1 VNQDRPVITPEA
13 LSVYAEYE
21 RQITIRHLRVGCWLV
36 IFLMPAGVILDHYV
50 YPDHSDFFFRLR
62 LACSALEGLLW
73 GFLFTRLGQRWH
85 RLVGLAVAMLPVF
98 FISWM
103 IYETREPSSPYYAGL
118 NLILLAIAF
127 ILRWDVGLSLAA
139 IVLVLAMYLGACFAR
154 GPIPDPEWRLV
165 CNNLYF
171 LLLTGIIVI
180 SGSRIHR
187 RLRSREFKLR
197 YELDRNR
204 EELEKTNQKLVE
216 MDQIKSRFFANIS
229 HELRTPLT
237 LLVAP
242 LETLQHQR
250 ARLSE
255 EETAEL
261 LGGMHSNAM
270 RLLKLINDLL
280 ELVRLDSG
288 VMQVQREPVELAA
301 FIRGLASAARQ
312 VADNRRLKLET
323 AIDPAIGR
331 IMVDRD
337 KLEKVILNLQFNA
350 LKFTP
355 AGGRVD
361 ITAVPEGNQ
370 VVIRVKDTGMGIA
383 AKNLPNVFSRFWQAD
398 TSARRKYQG
407 VGIGLALVKELT
419 EIQEGSVSVESE
431 EGKGTTFTVRLP
443 LIPAGEALPSR
454 PGSVE
459 SQPSSGVAPAA
470 AGPGVNAEWLANLYR
485 RAEMLPATAQAH
497 KVLKQRE
504 AVRGDARPTLLIADD
519 EPDMLR
525 FLKLQLQVHYQVLEA
540 ADGQQALD
548 EANRSLPDL
557 ILLDMMMPEKD
568 GLQVCRELRQ
578 RTATRSIPV
587 LLLTARADDETKMA
601 ALSAGA
607 SDFLPKPFSTTE
619 LHVRVRN
626 LVDSYQFQRKLA
638 HQNELL
644 ENTIEQLK
652 ETEIQL
658 VQSEKLA
665 SLGRMSAGII
675 HEINNPLNYAK
686 TGLYTLRQQALDLP
700 AGQRG
705 SVESLLGDVED
716 GLNRVMKIVLE
727 LGPFARQHPEA
738 FDSCDLSQLAETAWH
753 MTSHEFK
760 ERVTVKRDLPE
771 GLSAWANGNQMTQ
784 VLLNL
789 FLNSLDALKK
799 KDFVGEEPTLWIS
812 GREVNDRCLLTL
824 RDNGPGIPPEV
835 MPKIFEPFY
844 TTKDVGEGT
853 GLGLNVCHRIM
864 QAHGG
869 RIEVESEPGKFC
881 EFALELP
888 ARDPAVRQERM
899 TA

>member
-1 VNQDRPVITPEA
+1 VSQDSPAIAPEA
-13 LSVYAEYE
+13 LNVYAEYE
-21 RQITIRHLRVGCWLV
+21 RQITVRHLRVGCWLV
-36 IFLMPAGVILDHYV
+36 ICLMPVGVILDRYV
-50 YPDHSDFFFRLR
+50 YPDHAGFFFRLR
-62 LACSALEGLLW
+62 LACSGLEGLLW
-73 GFLFTRLGQRWH
+73 GFLFTRLGQERH

-103 IYETREPSSPYYAGL
+103 IFETREPSSPYYAGL

-127 ILRWDVGLSLAA
+127 VLRWDVGLSLVA
-139 IVLVLAMYLGACFAR
+139 IVLVLAMYLGACFTR
-154 GPIPDPEWRLV
+154 GPITDLEWRGV
-165 CNNLYF
+165 VNNLYF

-261 LGGMHSNAM
+261 LSGMHSNAM

-288 VMQVQREPVELAA
+288 IMQVKREPVELAG

-312 VADNRRLKLET
+312 VADDRRLKLET
-323 AIDPAIGR
+323 TIDPEVGWV
-331 IMVDRD
+331 MVDRD
-337 KLEKVILNLQFNA
+337 KLEKMILNLQFNA

-361 ITAVPEGNQ
+361 ITAAKDQNQ
-370 VVIRVKDTGMGIA
+370 LVIRVKDTGMGIA
-383 AKNLPNVFSRFWQAD
+383 AKNLPNVFNRFWQAD

-419 EIQEGSVSVESE
+419 EIQEGTVSVESE

-443 LIPAGEALPSR
+443 FIPASAASPASPSAAESKPA
-454 PGSVE
+454 PGS
-459 SQPSSGVAPAA
+459 GA
-470 AGPGVNAEWLANLYR
+470 AGGGPAVNEEWLANLYR

-497 KVLKQRE
+497 KALKQRE
-504 AVRGDARPTLLIADD
+504 AGRGNAQPTLLIADD

-525 FLKLQLQVHYQVLEA
+525 FLKLQLHAHYQVLEA
-540 ADGQQALD
+540 VDGQQALD

-568 GLQVCRELRQ
+568 GLQVCRELRE

-587 LLLTARADDETKMA
+587 LLLTARADEETKMA

-626 LVDSYQFQRKLA
+626 LVESYQFQRKLA
-638 HQNELL
+638 RQNELL

-652 ETEIQL
+652 ETETQL

-675 HEINNPLNYAK
+675 HEINNPLNYAR
-686 TGLYTLRQQALDLP
+686 TGLYTLRQHALALP
-700 AGQRG
+700 AEQRTC
-705 SVESLLGDVED
+705 VEDLLSEVED
-716 GLNRVMKIVLE
+716 GLNRVKKIVLE
-727 LGPFARQHPEA
+727 LGPFTRQHPGV
-738 FDSCDLSQLAETAWH
+738 FDACSMSRMVETAWSL
-753 MTSHEFK
+753 TSHEYK
-760 ERVTVKRDLPE
+760 GQVRVERSVPA
-771 GLSAWANGNQMTQ
+771 GLTAWANQNQVIQ
-784 VLLNL
+784 VLVNL
-789 FLNSLDALKK
+789 LQNSLDALKEK
-799 KDFVGEEPTLWIS
+799 EGGAAQRTLWIT
-812 GREVNDRCLLTL
+812 GREENERCILSI

-835 MPKIFEPFY
+835 MPKIFEPFF
-844 TTKDVGEGT
+844 TTKDVGAGM
-853 GLGLNVCHRIM
+853 GLGLNICHRIM

-869 RIEVESEPGKFC
+869 KIEVESEPGKFC
-881 EFALELP
+881 EFTLEFP
-888 ARDPAVRQERM
+888 AREPAAPQERM